1 MTTDETL
8 DVKAGGRESG
18 LDFERFNELLLES
31 AGVGLAIAQP
41 DTLEVTF
48 SNRRFAQWF
57 PDAPSGGHRLS
68 EYLPA
73 IDVDRLAER
82 LGADMPYRIEAEIRV
97 RNRPM
102 NLAVQVSSTVQE
114 GVDLLIV
121 ECQNISKIKELEY
134 MVESYSRMVE
144 KHTREMRKEQE
155 RVERLLLNI
164 MPKTVYEEWKQFG
177 VTTPRRFDNAAV
189 LMLDFAGFTD
199 MAISQDPPALIAEL
213 NDLFTAFDRIV
224 EQYGGERIKTIGD
237 AYMAASGIPDP
248 SPDDSKNIANI
259 ALRIVHYVGRRN
271 RSLRHQWRCRVGI
284 NTGPVIGSIV
294 GIQKYVY
301 DIFGPGVNLAARM
314 EAIARPM
321 TIALTEDTYELIRA
335 DFKCRAIGER
345 EIKGFGRKKIYE
357 LEGSSEVDLEDEG
370 AAADLFD

>member
-1 MTTDETL
+1 MAETDAVRQRDT
-8 DVKAGGRESG
+8 G

-41 DTLEVTF
+41 DSLEVTF
-48 SNRRFAQWF
+48 CNRRFSEWF
-57 PDAPSGGHRLS
+57 PDAPSGGHG
-68 EYLPA
+68 
-73 IDVDRLAER
+73 LAEFLPSLRIER
-82 LGADMPYRIEAEIRV
+82 LRSRIEEDQPYRVEAEVRV
-97 RNRPM
+97 RNRPV
-102 NLAVQVSSTVQE
+102 NLAVQVSQTVQE
-114 GVDLLIV
+114 GVPLLVV

-144 KHTREMRKEQE
+144 KHTREVQKEKE

-164 MPKTVYEEWKQFG
+164 MPKTVYDEWKQFG

-199 MAISQDPPALIAEL
+199 MAISQDPPALVAEL

-237 AYMAASGIPDP
+237 AYMAVSGIPDP
-248 SPDDSKNIANI
+248 SADDARNIANI

-271 RSLRHQWRCRVGI
+271 RSLTNQWRCRVGI
-284 NTGPVIGSIV
+284 NSGPVIGSIV

-321 TIALTEDTYELIRA
+321 SIALTSDTYELIRA
-335 DFKCRAIGER
+335 DFRFREVGER
-345 EIKGFGRKKIYE
+345 EIKGFGMQRIYE
-357 LEGSSEVDLEDEG
+357 LEGSSEVDLDHDH
-370 AAADLFD
+370 APADLFD